1 MAPQAF
7 TEPTICE
14 SFIQP
19 TVVIRA
25 ADLPMS
31 ELRTV
36 FDRGY
41 PAIFKLVSER
51 QLGVSG
57 APFSRYDTVPGE
69 TVDLELGFP
78 VETALSESV
87 IVDDQT
93 LEPSTLPPG
102 RVVKLSHFGGYDTLA
117 DSWAGLMTWVQEQ
130 GHELAMPFWEVYVT
144 DPATVTDTAELRT
157 DLFVLL
163 RD

>member
-1 MAPQAF
+1 MSPQAF

-14 SFIQP
+14 SFMQS
-19 TVVIRA
+19 TVVVRA
-25 ADLPMS
+25 TALPMN
-31 ELRTV
+31 ELRAV

-41 PAIFKLVSER
+41 PAIARLISER
-51 QLGVSG
+51 QLGIAG
-57 APFSRYDTVPGE
+57 PAFSRYDTVPGE

-78 VETALSESV
+78 VDTALSEPV
-87 IVDDQT
+87 TVHGQT

-102 RVVKLSHFGGYDTLA
+102 RVVKLSHFGGYDTLS
-117 DSWAGLMTWVQEQ
+117 DSWAGLMAWLEEQ

-144 DPATVTDTAELRT
+144 DPSTVADTAELRT

>member
-1 MAPQAF
+1 MSPQAF

-14 SFIQP
+14 SYLQP
-19 TVVIRA
+19 TVVVRA
-25 ADLPMS
+25 TGLPMN
-31 ELRTV
+31 ELRDV

-41 PAIFKLVSER
+41 PAIATLISER
-51 QLGVSG
+51 QLGLAGS
-57 APFSRYDTVPGE
+57 AFSRYDTVPGE

-78 VETALSESV
+78 VETALTEPV
-87 IVDDQT
+87 TVHGQT

-117 DSWAGLMTWVQEQ
+117 DSWAGLMTWVHEQ
-130 GHELAMPFWEVYVT
+130 GHESTVPIWEVYVT
-144 DPATVTDTAELRT
+144 DPSTVADTAELRT

>member
-1 MAPQAF
+1 MSPQAF

-14 SFIQP
+14 SFMQP
-19 TVVIRA
+19 TVVVRA
-25 ADLPMS
+25 TGLPMS

-36 FDRGY
+36 FDQGF
-41 PAIFKLVSER
+41 PAIARLIAER
-51 QLGVSG
+51 ELGIG
-57 APFSRYDTVPGE
+57 GPAFSRYDTVPGE

-78 VETALSESV
+78 VTAALTEPV
-87 IVDDQT
+87 TVDGQT
-93 LEPSTLPPG
+93 IEPSTLPPG

-117 DSWAGLMTWVQEQ
+117 DSWSGLMTWLQEQ
-130 GHELAMPFWEVYVT
+130 GHQLALPFWEVYVN
-144 DPATVTDTAELRT
+144 DPSTVSDAAELRT

>member
-1 MAPQAF
+1 MSPQAF
-7 TEPTICE
+7 AEPTICE

-19 TVVIRA
+19 TVVVRA
-25 ADLPMS
+25 TGLPMN
-31 ELRTV
+31 ELRAV
-36 FDRGY
+36 FDRGF
-41 PAIFKLVSER
+41 PAIVRLISER
-51 QLGVSG
+51 QLGIG
-57 APFSRYDTVPGE
+57 GPAFSRYDTIPRE

-78 VETALSESV
+78 VENVLTESV
-87 IVDDQT
+87 TVHGQT

-144 DPATVTDTAELRT
+144 DPSTVADTAELRT
-157 DLFVLL
+157 DLVVLL

>member
-1 MAPQAF
+1 MSPQAF

-14 SFIQP
+14 SFMQP
-19 TVVIRA
+19 TVVLRVTG
-25 ADLPMS
+25 LPTN

-41 PAIFKLVSER
+41 PAIVRLISER
-51 QLGVSG
+51 QLGIG
-57 APFSRYDTVPGE
+57 GPPFSRYDTIPGE

-78 VETALSESV
+78 VETALTESV
-87 IVDDQT
+87 TVHDQT

-117 DSWAGLMTWVQEQ
+117 DSWSGLMTWVQEQ
-130 GHELAMPFWEVYVT
+130 GHELAMPFWEVYVN
-144 DPATVTDTAELRT
+144 DPSTVADTAELRT